1 MSGGIFISNG
11 DQGLQLYNRSFLGR
25 THIGGDL
32 FTKVLVLKQ
41 PILVLWCFEILNL
54 ILLQFVTWSGC
65 KQKAAPRIRKDW
77 SDLWKE
83 VKTLSTW
90 LARQV
95 VSGASADIPSIQF
108 LGQCQPTVQ
117 RNTSVYTEKYTGV
130 LEEIRCCRAVEKC
143 GFLSSVWRPWREAT
157 FPTRRLTNAHNTILE

>member
-1 MSGGIFISNG
+1 MVEGAYWG
-11 DQGLQLYNRSFLGR
+11 RSVYKSPSFKT
-25 THIGGDL
+25 THPC
-32 FTKVLVLKQ
+32 VV
-41 PILVLWCFEILNL
+41 VLWDTESDIGTICHKI
-54 ILLQFVTWSGC
+54 WSAGH

-117 RNTSVYTEKYTGV
+117 KNTSVFTEKYTGV
-130 LEEIRCCRAVEKC
+130 QEEIRCCRAVEKC
-143 GFLSSVWRPWREAT
+143 GFLFSVWRPWREAT

>member
-1 MSGGIFISNG
+1 MSHLARGCEGSVCWEAGETTACLLGPCVICVRSYFVEMSGTMSGGIFIWNG
-11 DQGLQLYNRSFLGR
+11 DQSLQLYNSFGGR
-25 THIGGDL
+25 AHIGGDL

-54 ILLQFVTWSGC
+54 TLLQFVTGSGC
-65 KQKAAPRIRKDW
+65 KQKAVPRIRKDW

-117 RNTSVYTEKYTGV
+117 RNTSVYTEKYTG
-130 LEEIRCCRAVEKC
+130 LQ
-143 GFLSSVWRPWREAT
+143 
-157 FPTRRLTNAHNTILE
+157 